1 MVTTVLP
8 SFWYSE
14 RLALTR
20 RRILA
25 NFQSE
30 NEDHWYGTTQSLP
43 LKSPPLFS
51 ALINSTI
58 FIEESYKKE
67 QMTLEEFLLKSP
79 AFIRTNYALFLGR
92 LRCVASMITG
102 KITGRRLVCSNK

>member
-20 RRILA
+20 RRILGQLQ
-25 NFQSE
+25 NE

-58 FIEESYKKE
+58 FIEESYKKN
-67 QMTLEEFLLKSP
+67 
-79 AFIRTNYALFLGR
+79 R
-92 LRCVASMITG
+92 
-102 KITGRRLVCSNK
+102 